1 MNQGAARLEFGGDLV
16 ALRADLVA
24 MTVATADA
32 IRLATSVLLHSRDGD
47 GGEEADEIGRLRER
61 VESLRDSVEQRTH
74 QLLARQQP
82 VAGDLRLLV
91 AALRI
96 TAHTA
101 RMARLA
107 GHIGQIAARRRPVPV
122 VPQPVVGVVAAMG
135 ELAYRIADGAALTLA
150 AGDAQDAARLEIDDD
165 SMDELLRRLFS
176 VLLDHWPHG
185 VESAVDLAL
194 VGRYYERFAD
204 HAVDIA
210 ASVVFIV
217 SSRRESED
225 LM

>member
-1 MNQGAARLEFGGDLV
+1 MNHGAARLEFSGDLV

-47 GGEEADEIGRLRER
+47 GDDQADEIGRLRER
-61 VESLRDSVEQRTH
+61 VESLRGSVERRTH

-96 TAHTA
+96 SADAA

-107 GHIGQIAARRRPVPV
+107 SHIGQIAARRLPAAV
-122 VPQPVVGVVAAMG
+122 VPQPVVGVVAGMG
-135 ELAYRIADGAALTLA
+135 ELAYRIADGAAMTLA

-204 HAVDIA
+204 HAVEIA
-210 ASVVFIV
+210 AAVVYIL
-217 SSRRESED
+217 SSRPDAED
-225 LM
+225 RL